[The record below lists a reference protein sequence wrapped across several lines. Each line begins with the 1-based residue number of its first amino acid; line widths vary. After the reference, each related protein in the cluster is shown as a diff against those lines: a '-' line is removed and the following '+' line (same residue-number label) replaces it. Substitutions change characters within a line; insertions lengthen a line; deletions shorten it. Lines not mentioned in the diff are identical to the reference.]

1 MENVNSGERG
11 SGLRRAP
18 ERPVE
23 APLSRELGLRLIAAE
38 ALVIRRV
45 RCGRGFSYIAANG
58 TVIRDPRVRRRL
70 VSLAVPPAYE
80 DVRYAA
86 DPAAH
91 LQAIGRDAAG
101 RLQYRYHPEW
111 ERVRETT
118 KAERLVRLIGTLPRI
133 RRAVT
138 VQLSRTEPI
147 REFALAAVVELV
159 AATAIRAG
167 SEEYARRHGMRGAAT
182 LLKSNVILSNET
194 ITLSFRAKG
203 GKQVTKEIRSERLFA
218 ALARSRRKNRYS
230 KAPES
235 SMRRGRT
242 QPVGAS

>member
-1 MENVNSGERG
+1 VENVNSGERG

-159 AATAIRAG
+159 AATATKSGKRRIR
-167 SEEYARRHGMRGAAT
+167 SPPRDARRRDI
-182 LLKSNVILSNET
+182 V
-194 ITLSFRAKG
+194 
-203 GKQVTKEIRSERLFA
+203 EIQCHPLERDNHLVVP
-218 ALARSRRKNRYS
+218 RKRRQ
-230 KAPES
+230 AGDE
-235 SMRRGRT
+235 GDT
-242 QPVGAS
+242 VGALVCCARPLPP